1 MRDYTYEKWLA
12 GHATRKSMMEKLER
26 SLIPYE
32 LFACIPLKNSK
43 ERISAR
49 LRMDKTPMLIRGAT
63 TIRNSVMIYLM

>member
-32 LFACIPLKNSK
+32 LFARITLKNSK
-43 ERISAR
+43 ERINGTIEYGQNTYSYSWSY
-49 LRMDKTPMLIRGAT
+49 DYGA
-63 TIRNSVMIYLM
+63 